1 MRRLKNNLDLGGI
14 CVSPFLSHNPMKSI
28 SINLD
33 PERSSKLAQLSEAT
47 AGHTSQVDLAG
58 QTFSVKERKISAS
71 AIAIGLLNAAI
82 DNAHAQL
89 PQ

>member
-1 MRRLKNNLDLGGI
+1 
-14 CVSPFLSHNPMKSI
+14 MKSI

-33 PERSSKLAQLSEAT
+33 SERSAKLQKLSDST
-47 AGHTSQVDLAG
+47 SGHTSQIELAG
-58 QTFSVKERKISAS
+58 LMFSVKERKISAS

-89 PQ
+89 PE

>member
-1 MRRLKNNLDLGGI
+1 
-14 CVSPFLSHNPMKSI
+14 MKSI

-33 PERSSKLAQLSEAT
+33 AERSAKLKQLSDST
-47 AGHTSQVDLAG
+47 ANHTTQIEFGALS
-58 QTFSVKERKISAS
+58 FNVKEHKVSAS

>member
-1 MRRLKNNLDLGGI
+1 
-14 CVSPFLSHNPMKSI
+14 MKSV

-33 PERSSKLAQLSEAT
+33 DDRSAKLQALSDST
-47 AGHTSQVDLAG
+47 SGHTTHVQVAG
-58 QTFSVKERKISAS
+58 QNFEVEQRKISAS

-82 DNAHAQL
+82 DNAYAQL

>member
-1 MRRLKNNLDLGGI
+1 
-14 CVSPFLSHNPMKSI
+14 MKSV

-33 PERSSKLAQLSEAT
+33 AEHSAKLQQLSEST
-47 AGHTSQVDLAG
+47 AGITSQVHVAG
-58 QTFSVKERKISAS
+58 QTFAVEQRKISAS
-71 AIAIGLLNAAI
+71 AIANALLNAAI

>member
-1 MRRLKNNLDLGGI
+1 MGSFG
-14 CVSPFLSHNPMKSI
+14 VSPIFTSHLFMKNV

-33 PERSSKLAQLSEAT
+33 DDRAAKLKALSDST
-47 AGHTSQVDLAG
+47 SGHTSQIHVAG
-58 QTFSVKERKISAS
+58 QTFQVEQRKISAS

-89 PQ
+89 

>member
-1 MRRLKNNLDLGGI
+1 
-14 CVSPFLSHNPMKSI
+14 MKSV

-33 PERSSKLAQLSEAT
+33 DERSAKLKALSDSTSEF
-47 AGHTSQVDLAG
+47 TSQVHVAG
-58 QTFSVKERKISAS
+58 QTFDVKQRKISAS

>member
-1 MRRLKNNLDLGGI
+1 
-14 CVSPFLSHNPMKSI
+14 MKSV

-33 PERSSKLAQLSEAT
+33 ASRAAKLQALSDST
-47 AGHTSQVDLAG
+47 SGHCSEVNVAG
-58 QTFSVKERKISAS
+58 QTFQVEQRKISAS

-82 DNAHAQL
+82 DNAHSQL